1 MRALTAA
8 CVLTVTC
15 STASAVMVGCHTPTQ
30 EPPSPTPST
39 SASATAAATVTVT
52 AAATVTAS
60 ATVTVTATATASA
73 TAPGPAPAT
82 VGSHVDG
89 NHFTVDVAAPPAC
102 AHDAECTF
110 TAKVTAQGEFHVNQE
125 YPYKLKMDDAPG
137 VTFLGKDAQGPT
149 NFSKSAG
156 DFSLAGEKVGVM
168 TVRYRAAAGGHP
180 VTGTLKLSVCNAS
193 ACLLEQ
199 AKVTATVAAR

>member
-15 STASAVMVGCHTPTQ
+15 STASAVMVACHTPTQ
-30 EPPSPTPST
+30 EPPSPTPSA
-39 SASATAAATVTVT
+39 SPPASAASVAA
-52 AAATVTAS
+52 TAS
-60 ATVTVTATATASA
+60 ATVTATATATASVTA
-73 TAPGPAPAT
+73 APGPAPAT

-102 AHDAECTF
+102 THDAECTF
-110 TAKVTAQGEFHVNQE
+110 TTKVTAQGEFHVNQE

-149 NFSKSAG
+149 TFSKSAG